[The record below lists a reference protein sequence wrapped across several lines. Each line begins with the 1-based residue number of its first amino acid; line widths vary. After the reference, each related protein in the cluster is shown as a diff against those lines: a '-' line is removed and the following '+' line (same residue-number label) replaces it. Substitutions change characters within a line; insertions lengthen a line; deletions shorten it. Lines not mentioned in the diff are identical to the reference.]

1 LSKFAR
7 KRKHINYMYDTI
19 NKLHSDI
26 FNSAFELV
34 NFTEVSSCDREKLK
48 TKITLYRKYNRR
60 LRLLEL

>member
-1 LSKFAR
+1 
-7 KRKHINYMYDTI
+7 MYDTI